1 MDISPRLAPGRLVVE
16 GYGRG
21 GFRVAG
27 RRYDGAILIVGETV
41 SPWPVAAPGDADL
54 GNLAPVLA
62 AAPAVELVLFGCGVR
77 AASVNAGL
85 RADLARRGVAIEP
98 MDNRSGVP
106 HLQRPRGRGP
116 SRRRRTVAGDV
127 RGGIS
132 RRPAC

>member
-41 SPWPVAAPGDADL
+41 SPWPVAAPGDAGL

-77 AASVNAGL
+77 AAAVNAGL

-98 MDNRSGVP
+98 MDTGAACRTFNVLVGED
-106 HLQRPRGRGP
+106 
-116 SRRRRTVAGDV
+116 RRVAAALLPV
-127 RGGIS
+127 T
-132 RRPAC
+132 